1 MKTTNLTRSIII
13 FLMILFSSNVK
24 ILAAGGWELI
34 DSESGIS
41 MFERWVYV
49 NEDLSVK
56 ERKGEFSVPGTVSS
70 VVGTISNVALSRQW
84 MENVTEASL
93 VKRLSDKI
101 WYTYT
106 YFSLPWPFANR
117 DLVAMWMLG
126 YSDDKK
132 TATIE
137 IRSRE
142 TMIAEKSGIKRLGNY
157 KATWVIRDKG
167 SNTIGVSFSAVS
179 FNGPEFPRIVQDP
192 VLRNTFMQ
200 NMINLKQL
208 LLK

>member
-13 FLMILFSSNVK
+13 FLMIHFSSNVK

-93 VKRLSDKI
+93 VKRLSEKI

-157 KATWVIRDKG
+157 KATWVIHDKG